1 MKHPE
6 LAEKRLAALTA
17 ISAAG
22 LAAVCGVS
30 GFLMAEAMNR
40 REPKL
45 SREVAQT
52 LRKNAIPPQYG
63 AGVYEAQEHLRNT
76 PHQTVTT
83 EGYDHAKLVGHWF
96 PCAEPKR
103 IILAVHGWRSFWWRD
118 FGPIANFWV
127 QNGCSVLYIEQ
138 RAQGDSEESDSLL

>member
-1 MKHPE
+1 MEHLE
-6 LAEKRLAALTA
+6 CLEKRLAVLTA
-17 ISAAG
+17 IGAAG

-63 AGVYEAQEHLRNT
+63 TGVYEAQERLRNA
-76 PHQTVTT
+76 PHETVTT
-83 EGYDHAKLVGHWF
+83 TLVPLRRAEADHPRCAWLAILLV
-96 PCAEPKR
+96 A
-103 IILAVHGWRSFWWRD
+103 
-118 FGPIANFWV
+118 
-127 QNGCSVLYIEQ
+127 
-138 RAQGDSEESDSLL
+138 